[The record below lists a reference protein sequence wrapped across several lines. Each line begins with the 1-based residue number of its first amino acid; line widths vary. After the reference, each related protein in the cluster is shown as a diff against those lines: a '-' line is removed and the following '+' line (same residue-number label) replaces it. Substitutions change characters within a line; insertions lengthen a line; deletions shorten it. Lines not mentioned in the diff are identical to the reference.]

1 MRVMERAYQHL
12 LVDLSDGVAII
23 RLNRPEVLNALN
35 LALVDELVDAL
46 ERLDRDDA
54 VRCIV
59 LTGNERAFA
68 AGADI
73 TEMAEAGVV
82 EMKQRN
88 QFRVWD
94 RIRWIT
100 KPIIA
105 AVNGYA
111 LGGGCELAMACDL
124 IIAGENAR
132 FGQPEVNLGVMPGA
146 GGTQRLTRLVGK
158 ARALEILLTGDPIT
172 AEEAYRIGLVNRV
185 VPTEA
190 CLDEALRLARRIA
203 EKPPMAVRLIKEAVY
218 KALDTTLQDGMEYER
233 NCFYLLFATEDKT
246 EGMRAFLEKRRP
258 SFKGR

>member
-12 LVDLSDGVAII
+12 LVDLSDRVAII

-35 LALVDELVDAL
+35 LALVDELVDTL

-73 TEMAEAGVV
+73 MEMAEAGVV
-82 EMKQRN
+82 EMKRRN

-233 NCFYLLFATEDKT
+233 NCFYLLFATEDKA

>member
-1 MRVMERAYQHL
+1 MDRAYQYL
-12 LVDLSDGVAII
+12 LVDLSDGVALI

-82 EMKQRN
+82 EMKRRN

-233 NCFYLLFATEDKT
+233 NCFYLLFATEDKA

>member
-1 MRVMERAYQHL
+1 VRVMERAYQHL
-12 LVDLSDGVAII
+12 LVDLSDGVALI

-233 NCFYLLFATEDKT
+233 NCFYLLFATEDKA

>member
-1 MRVMERAYQHL
+1 
-12 LVDLSDGVAII
+12 
-23 RLNRPEVLNALN
+23 
-35 LALVDELVDAL
+35 
-46 ERLDRDDA
+46 
-54 VRCIV
+54 
-59 LTGNERAFA
+59 
-68 AGADI
+68 
-73 TEMAEAGVV
+73 
-82 EMKQRN
+82 MKRRN

-233 NCFYLLFATEDKT
+233 NCFYLLFATEDKA

>member
-1 MRVMERAYQHL
+1 MERAYQHL
-12 LVDLSDGVAII
+12 LVDLSDRVAII

-35 LALVDELVDAL
+35 LALVDELVDTL

-73 TEMAEAGVV
+73 MEMAEAGVV
-82 EMKQRN
+82 EMKRRN

-233 NCFYLLFATEDKT
+233 NCFYLLFATEDKA

>member
-1 MRVMERAYQHL
+1 MERAYQHL
-12 LVDLSDGVAII
+12 LVDLSDGVALI

-35 LALVDELVDAL
+35 LVLVDELVDAL

-233 NCFYLLFATEDKT
+233 NCFYLLFATEDKA

>member
-1 MRVMERAYQHL
+1 MERAYQHL
-12 LVDLSDGVAII
+12 LVDLSDGVALI

-233 NCFYLLFATEDKT
+233 NCFYLLFATEDKA